1 MGMQKGEGDHI
12 CSDDKRLV
20 VFLTGMEKPPT
31 FCHLS
36 NGSRKFELGLQLYEG
51 VHILTTVPWPQRLG
65 TTAAWLPW
73 PDTACWATT
82 VSEHTWEN
90 RHIHKDSV
98 QEYITATA
106 DIWNTVE
113 VT

>member
-1 MGMQKGEGDHI
+1 MQKGEGDHI

-51 VHILTTVPWPQRLG
+51 VHILTTVP
-65 TTAAWLPW
+65 
-73 PDTACWATT
+73 
-82 VSEHTWEN
+82 
-90 RHIHKDSV
+90 
-98 QEYITATA
+98 
-106 DIWNTVE
+106 
-113 VT
+113 

>member
-1 MGMQKGEGDHI
+1 MDVQTVKQNKYTISHITTLYILFHFGVLNQKTNKTTAQSTNNRDAQQMGMQKGEGDHI

-51 VHILTTVPWPQRLG
+51 VHILTTVP
-65 TTAAWLPW
+65 
-73 PDTACWATT
+73 
-82 VSEHTWEN
+82 
-90 RHIHKDSV
+90 
-98 QEYITATA
+98 
-106 DIWNTVE
+106 
-113 VT
+113 